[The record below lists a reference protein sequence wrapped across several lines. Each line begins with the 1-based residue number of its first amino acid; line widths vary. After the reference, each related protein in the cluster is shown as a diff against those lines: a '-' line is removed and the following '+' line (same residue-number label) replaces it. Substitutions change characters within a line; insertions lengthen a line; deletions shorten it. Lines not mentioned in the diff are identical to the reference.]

1 LYPTAPRTG
10 LIDTLHGVAVP
21 DPFRRLESADDPDTA
36 AWVAGQNALTRR
48 LLDTPLRQ
56 RLTARLRELHRVPR
70 MSVAAVRGDRI
81 FFTENDGTRGQAI
94 LYVAESSGPRADGS
108 AQGLGLKAQGC
119 PATDVAQGF
128 PGSPER
134 PGRGGGS
141 PAILVDPNSLDTH
154 GTTAIT
160 VFEPDDTGDRIVYGL
175 SRFGSDVQE
184 LLIHDVATG
193 APLADR
199 LRWVKFASIA
209 WWGDAFFYTRY
220 PQPGTVPPEHDQYF
234 CQVWFHRVGDPQAAD
249 RLVYH
254 RPDAPE
260 IVFDVKVTSDGR
272 HLVITSYQGASDHA
286 EVHVVRLEDQVRLKP
301 DATQETLD
309 TTPETLDTTP
319 ETPDAWRGA
328 TDHATPVV
336 SGFSRTEFRALVT
349 GFSSGWHFVD
359 GRGGH
364 LYFRT
369 DAGAPFGRIVRFDLN
384 AAAPDPQVVI
394 AESCDTIVDA
404 AVAHGRL
411 LISSLRN
418 AGSRLTSW
426 SLDGGDARDIA
437 LPGIGSITGLGAR
450 WTDARSFATFTSFT
464 MPPAIMAC
472 DAEALVPIRENVLPF
487 DPADYVTE
495 QVWYPSKDGTLISMF
510 LVSKGDHGGRPKA
523 AHDGRPEAAYNGR
536 PEAAYNGRPEG
547 LHYSSGLSGD
557 GRSAGLQACLPGS
570 VLLTGYGGFNVS
582 LTPTFDPSD
591 FLWLDAGGV
600 RAIAHLRGGG
610 EYGDAW
616 HRAGMRERKQNVFDD
631 FIAAAEWLQS
641 TGRAAPGRVAIEGAS
656 NGGLLVGACLVQ
668 RPDLFGAAI
677 CRVPVADMLRY
688 HLFTVGRFWIPE
700 YGCAEDAGDFPF
712 LLRYSPYHTV
722 VDATA
727 YPPTLV
733 MTADTDDRVAPGM
746 AKKFAARL
754 QEAVSGNGGPIL
766 LRVETRAGH
775 GAGKPVEK
783 QVDEQA
789 DLYAFLFHYL
799 TRTSAS
805 EQTRR

>member
-1 LYPTAPRTG
+1 LYPTAPRTD

-21 DPFRRLESADDPDTA
+21 DPFRRLESADDPGTI
-36 AWVAGQNALTRR
+36 AWVAEQNALTRR
-48 LLDTPLRQ
+48 LLDTPLRE
-56 RLTARLRELHRVPR
+56 RLAARLRELHRVPR
-70 MSVAAVRGDRI
+70 MSVASVRGDRI

-94 LYVAESSGPRADGS
+94 LYTAE
-108 AQGLGLKAQGC
+108 GLGLKAE
-119 PATDVAQGF
+119 
-128 PGSPER
+128 GSPT
-134 PGRGGGS
+134 GGGGLGLG
-141 PAILVDPNSLDTH
+141 AQILVDPNGLDGQ

-175 SRFGSDVQE
+175 SRHGSDVQE

-199 LRWVKFASIA
+199 LQWVKFASIA
-209 WWGDAFFYTRY
+209 WRGDGFFYTRY
-220 PQPGTVPPEHDQYF
+220 PQPGTVPAEHEQYF
-234 CQVWFHRVGDPQAAD
+234 CQVWFHRVGDLQSAD

-260 IVFDVKVTSDGR
+260 VVFDVKVTSDDR

-286 EVHVVRLEDQVRLKP
+286 EVHVVALAP
-301 DATQETLD
+301 
-309 TTPETLDTTP
+309 
-319 ETPDAWRGA
+319 
-328 TDHATPVV
+328 ATPVAV
-336 SGFSRTEFRALVT
+336 SGFSRTSPRAIVT
-349 GFSSGWHFVD
+349 GFASGWHFID
-359 GRGGH
+359 GRDGQ

-369 DAGAPFGRIVRFDLN
+369 DADAPFGRIVRVDLN
-384 AAAPDPQVVI
+384 DATHGPRVVV
-394 AESCDTIVDA
+394 AESRDTIVDA
-404 AVAHGRL
+404 AVANGRL
-411 LISSLRN
+411 LVSSLRN
-418 AGSRLTSW
+418 ASSRLTSW
-426 SLDGGDARDIA
+426 ALDGSDERSIA

-450 WTDARSFATFTSFT
+450 WTGARSFATFTSFT

-472 DAEALVPIRENVLPF
+472 DADALVPIRRSALPF

-495 QVWYPSKDGTLISMF
+495 QAWYPSRDGTPISMF
-510 LVSKGDHGGRPKA
+510 LVSRRSD
-523 AHDGRPEAAYNGR
+523 
-536 PEAAYNGRPEG
+536 EG
-547 LHYSSGLSGD
+547 T
-557 GRSAGLQACLPGS
+557 GS
-570 VLLTGYGGFNVS
+570 VLLTGYGGFNIS
-582 LTPTFDPSD
+582 LTPAFDPSD

-600 RAIAHLRGGG
+600 MAVAHLRGGG

-641 TGRAAPGRVAIEGAS
+641 TGRAARGRVAIEGGS

-700 YGCAEDAGDFPF
+700 YGCADAVGDFPF
-712 LLRYSPYHTV
+712 LLRYSPYHNV
-722 VDATA
+722 VDDTA

-733 MTADTDDRVAPGM
+733 MTADTDDRVSPGM

-754 QEAVSGNGGPIL
+754 QEAAAGTSGGPIL

-775 GAGKPVEK
+775 GAGKPTEK
-783 QVDEQA
+783 QIDEQA
-789 DLYAFLFHYL
+789 DFYTFLFHHL
-799 TRTSAS
+799 TTTAGS
-805 EQTRR
+805 E